1 MVRRVEEELGA
12 QELPPLTWYDVLW
25 AVRRAPERRLRIHE
39 IADEV
44 VLSRTGT
51 SRLVERI
58 VAAGLLA
65 REPVPGDR
73 RGSFAVLTDDGEAM
87 LRDMWPVYARV
98 VRELFAPSLGGDAE
112 RLTETLRA
120 VARAAREAG
129 AG

>member
-1 MVRRVEEELGA
+1 MVRRIEEALAEHD
-12 QELPPLTWYDVLW
+12 LPPLGWYDVLW

-58 VAAGLLA
+58 VSAGLLA

-73 RGSFAVLTDDGEAM
+73 RGSYAALTAEGEAT
-87 LRDMWPVYARV
+87 LRAMWPVYAGV
-98 VRELFAPSLGGDAE
+98 VRELFAPQLGDADG
-112 RLTETLRA
+112 LTRSLQA
-120 VARAAREAG
+120 VAAAARDG
-129 AG
+129 R